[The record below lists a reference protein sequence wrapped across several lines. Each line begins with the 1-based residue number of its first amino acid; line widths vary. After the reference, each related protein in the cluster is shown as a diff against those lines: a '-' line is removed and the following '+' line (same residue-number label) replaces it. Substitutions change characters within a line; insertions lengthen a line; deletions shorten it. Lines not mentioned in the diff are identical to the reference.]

1 MDGLF
6 INQIIDN
13 PILGATWIAVVIFSI
28 CCHEY
33 AHALAAKLCGDD
45 TAAASGHLTLN
56 PLKQMGIFSL
66 VMLLMIGIAWGVVP
80 VNPAKLR
87 GRWSRVLVSLA
98 GIGANIALFAICI
111 FATAAANLGH
121 APPVIIQLFY
131 LGALLNM
138 LLAGFNLLPVPPL
151 DGFTALREI
160 FPGIRKLDAT
170 EFGRGVSVLL
180 FLLVFA
186 YGGKLFSVAGRV
198 VVGNS
203 LIFVEKL
210 LLWTKLFGA

>member
-6 INQIIDN
+6 INQVLRN
-13 PILGATWIAVVIFSI
+13 PAFGVTWIAVVIFSI

-33 AHALAAKLCGDD
+33 AHALVAKLCGDD

-66 VMLLMIGIAWGVVP
+66 VMLLMIGIAWGMVP

-87 GRWSRVLVSLA
+87 GRWSRMWVSLA
-98 GIGANIALFAICI
+98 GIGANIALFAICLV
-111 FATAAANLGH
+111 ATAAADLAH
-121 APPVIIQLFY
+121 APLPITQLFY
-131 LGALLNM
+131 LGTLLN
-138 LLAGFNLLPVPPL
+138 LVLAGFNLIPVPPL

-160 FPGIRKLDAT
+160 FPKIRKLDAT

-180 FLLVFA
+180 FMLVFV
-186 YGGKLFSVAGRV
+186 YGGKLFSFAGNV
-198 VVGNS
+198 VVENS